1 MPKTYFLV
9 NDYGSFYDERTSL
22 LVVIYQVRVNSRKKN
37 VVGVLEIFNKLSPAL
52 STTIR
57 IRNLPKGK
65 IDTIK
70 KPKDDD

>member
-1 MPKTYFLV
+1 MTMGHFTDFSLSNLPPSS
-9 NDYGSFYDERTSL
+9 SF
-22 LVVIYQVRVNSRKKN
+22 NSRKKN

-70 KPKDDD
+70 KPKDD

>member
-1 MPKTYFLV
+1 MTMGHFT
-9 NDYGSFYDERTSL
+9 DFSL
-22 LVVIYQVRVNSRKKN
+22 LVIYPVRVNSRKKN

-57 IRNLPKGK
+57 IKNIPKGK

-70 KPKDDD
+70 KPKDD